1 MMKDITKSKRQ
12 ETEDIIKD
20 LKNKESLERAKMRLD
35 CLSIFDGYE
44 NFSFYYELLMSNQKE
59 YIKTKSWELLK
70 RKNELQFDRYRAEK
84 ALETASE
91 EETQKLNIKIRAIY
105 REINLISKR
114 IAFLNEA
121 TFSQLLKDFQD
132 EYKHVRL
139 NEIRNIEETPVTN
152 RDEVIFGVL
161 NSPNGTM
168 KLQSIALKISE
179 LKKKIVDVRT
189 RVNIPYGYF
198 PYLNAKLFEA
208 TSGLKKPLVLNKEEI
223 SKLSKAVSNSE
234 NEYFKALMNLN
245 FFEEHQLSYLLSLDA
260 TDFKEIRHLIPEYKK
275 FIPEDL
281 QLLYA
286 KTYREYINKNSKIFG
301 DKKEKRETERYL
313 MRLAQMILISI
324 RRNLIKTYEEI
335 ETKFGYR
342 ETIKPLS
349 LEGILELKGTLKQR
363 TDAAYAYLLDVK
375 AEIESAKTRL
385 VQIKDGMQDAINESY
400 ENLGDISGVNVTEEI
415 VPVKISEYISVYKKV
430 YNKHILNEINQAVEE
445 ELAKHN
451 ITQKGG
457 ITLTKINQHKED

>member
-84 ALETASE
+84 ELETASE

-121 TFSQLLKDFQD
+121 TFAQLLKDFQD

-139 NEIRNIEETPVTN
+139 NEIRNIEETPVSN

-161 NSPNGTM
+161 NTPNGTM
-168 KLQSIALKISE
+168 KLQSISLKISE

-198 PYLNAKLFEA
+198 PYLNIKLFEA
-208 TSGLKKPLVLNKEEI
+208 TSELKKPLVLNKEEI

-234 NEYFKALMNLN
+234 NEYFKALMNLKY
-245 FFEEHQLSYLLSLDA
+245 FEEPKLSYLLSIDS
-260 TDFKEIRHLIPEYKK
+260 TDFKEIRHMIPEYKK

-281 QLLYA
+281 QLSYA

-301 DKKEKRETERYL
+301 DKKEKREIERYL

-349 LEGILELKGTLKQR
+349 LEGILELKGALKQR
-363 TDAAYAYLLDVK
+363 TDSAYLLDVK

-385 VQIKDGMQDAINESY
+385 VQIKAGMQDAINESY
-400 ENLGDISGVNVTEEI
+400 ENLGAISGVNVTEEI

-430 YNKHILNEINQAVEE
+430 YSKHILNEINQAVEE